1 MNFKT
6 MALGLVMGGAA
17 LTLGACSGKKQQNN
31 AGPQIEQ
38 NAELPPYKSAGERF
52 AAAFSEKG
60 NIKNVHRV
68 NWLDLATEPV
78 DTLEVSYGDDA
89 KLKKFMKN
97 IPIVRDTVLCNPE
110 SLPNSI
116 NDTIVNINA
125 KNPKSNVMRVITS
138 IPLVKEIV
146 NSKPGLYDVV
156 NITLKSAK

>member
-17 LTLGACSGKKQQNN
+17 LALGACSGKKQQNN
-31 AGPQIEQ
+31 IKLQIEQ
-38 NAELPPYKSAGERF
+38 SAELPSYKSAGERF
-52 AAAFSEKG
+52 AAAFSETG

-68 NWLDLATEPV
+68 NWVDLATEPV
-78 DTLEVSYGDDA
+78 DTVEISYGNEA
-89 KLKKFMKN
+89 KLKKFMKD

-110 SLPNSI
+110 SLSSGI

-146 NSKPGLYDVV
+146 NSKSGLHDVV
-156 NITLKSAK
+156 TVIKTVK